1 MMGMQSRGNRKK
13 APDSMRAVSSKLA
26 ISPLFFWHLLAHFM
40 SFRMELPV
48 KEVMIFSNGDA
59 YYVCPRCRITLERE
73 FMAYCDRCGQCL
85 GWKNTNRLMSSIP
98 DTMEKHIFNSGHKD
112 GAPTPSLCPSYS
124 VFDAYESVTL

>member
-1 MMGMQSRGNRKK
+1 
-13 APDSMRAVSSKLA
+13 MRAVSSKLA

-73 FMAYCDRCGQCL
+73 FMAYCDRCVQCL
-85 GWKNTNRLMSSIP
+85 GWKKYKQADVIYPGHYGKT
-98 DTMEKHIFNSGHKD
+98 HI
-112 GAPTPSLCPSYS
+112 
-124 VFDAYESVTL
+124 